1 MIGDRSPIRDRA
13 WIPDLS
19 GPNVEQASLAVATRS
34 ALGRGRWMTP
44 RASRD
49 GRGMCAVVCE
59 VQGCLDAE
67 SVSQPADE
75 GAGC

>member
-1 MIGDRSPIRDRA
+1 MNHSQPHLYPHAATGAQSSIVHSVYYSAFLRCKRIRDRA

-44 RASRD
+44 RASR
-49 GRGMCAVVCE
+49 
-59 VQGCLDAE
+59 
-67 SVSQPADE
+67 
-75 GAGC
+75 